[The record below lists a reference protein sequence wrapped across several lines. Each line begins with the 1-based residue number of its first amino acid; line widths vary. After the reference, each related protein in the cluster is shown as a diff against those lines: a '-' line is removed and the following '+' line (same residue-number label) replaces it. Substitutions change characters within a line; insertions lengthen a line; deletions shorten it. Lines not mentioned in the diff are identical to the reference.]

1 MTFCNY
7 RAMSVIRTNCESYPC
22 NYSTDHF
29 RPLTLESRSR
39 LHLSRLHSV
48 HFLLTWRLGDYRKC
62 WYDDNCWLLRPWQGQ
77 ISSQNRGLV
86 VIYCGS
92 LSHPHADLFIVAIL
106 SAMPEPFLSSDVII
120 SLWKA
125 AQKPLQSIVGSLRN
139 YSISLNWIFLQ
150 FVYNTN
156 SSFSI
161 TCNLTS
167 LMVSSFRQI
176 YCQVN
181 KKPEFVDLN
190 SSVLHD
196 NDGLIQ

>member
-1 MTFCNY
+1 M
-7 RAMSVIRTNCESYPC
+7 
-22 NYSTDHF
+22 
-29 RPLTLESRSR
+29 
-39 LHLSRLHSV
+39 HSV
-48 HFLLTWRLGDYRKC
+48 HFLLTQRLGDYRKC
-62 WYDDNCWLLRPWQGQ
+62 WCDDNCWPLRPLQSQ
-77 ISSQNRGLV
+77 IFSQSHCLI

-92 LSHPHADLFIVAIL
+92 LSHPHADLFILEIL
-106 SAMPEPFLSSDVII
+106 SAIPEPFLSSDVII
-120 SLWKA
+120 LLWKA
-125 AQKPLQSIVGSLRN
+125 AQKPLQSIVSSLRN

-161 TCNLTS
+161 TCNLKS
-167 LMVSSFRQI
+167 LMVSSFCQI
-176 YCQVN
+176 YCWVN